1 MTVQTLLQSAL
12 LKFGQDP
19 SNQRFTDDF
28 YSALNDAQNDF
39 ATNRSWGFL
48 RTSSSLS
55 TTADTRHVA
64 LPSDFGKAYDTRG
77 ALRITSPSANSGD
90 KIELMPYEQWLA
102 SFYEDGTDTGTPIY
116 AWTSGANLY
125 LSPVPDATYTIALQ
139 YYKVPTE
146 IADTS
151 TAITVPTVYSEALKK
166 MLWRRLQD
174 AGYSSAQEL
183 AISDADIQRLLG
195 QCARDD
201 VRKYGGMNISLSPS
215 DYKQRLV

>member
-1 MTVQTLLQSAL
+1 
-12 LKFGQDP
+12 
-19 SNQRFTDDF
+19 
-28 YSALNDAQNDF
+28 
-39 ATNRSWGFL
+39 
-48 RTSSSLS
+48 
-55 TTADTRHVA
+55 
-64 LPSDFGKAYDTRG
+64 
-77 ALRITSPSANSGD
+77 
-90 KIELMPYEQWLA
+90 MPYEQWLA

-116 AWTSGANLY
+116 AWISGANLY

-139 YYKVPTE
+139 YYKVSTE
-146 IADTS
+146 IADAS

-166 MLWRRLQD
+166 MVWRRLQD